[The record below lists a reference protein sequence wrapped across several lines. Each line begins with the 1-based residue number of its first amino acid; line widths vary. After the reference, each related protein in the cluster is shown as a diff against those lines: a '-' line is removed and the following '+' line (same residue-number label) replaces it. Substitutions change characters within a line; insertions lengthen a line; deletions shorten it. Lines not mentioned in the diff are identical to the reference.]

1 MYNTRGGSWGQFGET
16 NHFLPK
22 SGQKTLFLA
31 VMVPDLL
38 TSEWAGTHNFR
49 GIAKFH
55 KCFEKSGT
63 SASIWAMCKASIFK
77 IVRLAATWKFFR
89 CGHEKMVKTGV
100 FHKTLISRN
109 LLKEAHIQARS
120 MWKLT
125 SRAFRKCGTYWAY
138 QLLNGSYCWS
148 KSDNVEILAPSA
160 KIRGVTKK
168 RHGHNNEFWGLKRI
182 AGPANHVW
190 RPGYSFQAPK
200 IEIVAVS
207 FFRNASFPAKNFS
220 EFDPTLTANNF
231 GLKPPNLK
239 NYHIFGIART
249 FSFTWYHP
257 I

>member
-22 SGQKTLFLA
+22 IGQKTLFLA
-31 VMVPDLL
+31 VMVPDHL

-49 GIAKFH
+49 GIAKIH
-55 KCFEKSGT
+55 KCFGKFGT

-89 CGHEKMVKTGV
+89 CGHEKMLKTDV

-138 QLLNGSYCWS
+138 HVLNGSYCWS
-148 KSDNVEILAPSA
+148 KSDGFEILAPLA
-160 KIRGVTKK
+160 KIRSRKK
-168 RHGHNNEFWGLKRI
+168 KDTATILRFRSWNRI
-182 AGPANHVW
+182 SV
-190 RPGYSFQAPK
+190 
-200 IEIVAVS
+200 
-207 FFRNASFPAKNFS
+207 
-220 EFDPTLTANNF
+220 
-231 GLKPPNLK
+231 
-239 NYHIFGIART
+239 
-249 FSFTWYHP
+249 
-257 I
+257 

>member
-31 VMVPDLL
+31 VMVPDHL
-38 TSEWAGTHNFR
+38 TSEWSGTHNLR
-49 GIAKFH
+49 GIAKIH
-55 KCFEKSGT
+55 KCFGKLGT

-89 CGHEKMVKTGV
+89 CGHEKMLKTDV

-138 QLLNGSYCWS
+138 QVLNGSYCWS
-148 KSDNVEILAPSA
+148 KSEGFEILAPSA
-160 KIRGVTKK
+160 KIGSRKK
-168 RHGHNNEFWGLKRI
+168 NVADTILRFRSWNRI
-182 AGPANHVW
+182 SV
-190 RPGYSFQAPK
+190 
-200 IEIVAVS
+200 
-207 FFRNASFPAKNFS
+207 
-220 EFDPTLTANNF
+220 
-231 GLKPPNLK
+231 
-239 NYHIFGIART
+239 
-249 FSFTWYHP
+249 
-257 I
+257 

>member
-22 SGQKTLFLA
+22 KGQKTLFLA

-89 CGHEKMVKTGV
+89 CGHEKMLKTGV

-138 QLLNGSYCWS
+138 QVLNGSYCWS
-148 KSDNVEILAPSA
+148 NFGSVSKNKRRCKKKTRPQFWVLSA
-160 KIRGVTKK
+160 AIESALSQPCWAIADSISGPKIRNCGRVFFLE
-168 RHGHNNEFWGLKRI
+168 RLL
-182 AGPANHVW
+182 P
-190 RPGYSFQAPK
+190 SK
-200 IEIVAVS
+200 IFLWIW
-207 FFRNASFPAKNFS
+207 PD
-220 EFDPTLTANNF
+220 FD
-231 GLKPPNLK
+231 
-239 NYHIFGIART
+239 
-249 FSFTWYHP
+249 SQ
-257 I
+257 

>member
-89 CGHEKMVKTGV
+89 CGHEKMLKTGV

-148 KSDNVEILAPSA
+148 KSDNCEILAPLA
-160 KIRGVTKK
+160 KIRSRKK
-168 RHGHNNEFWGLKRI
+168 KCCGHNFAI
-182 AGPANHVW
+182 
-190 RPGYSFQAPK
+190 
-200 IEIVAVS
+200 
-207 FFRNASFPAKNFS
+207 
-220 EFDPTLTANNF
+220 
-231 GLKPPNLK
+231 
-239 NYHIFGIART
+239 
-249 FSFTWYHP
+249 
-257 I
+257 